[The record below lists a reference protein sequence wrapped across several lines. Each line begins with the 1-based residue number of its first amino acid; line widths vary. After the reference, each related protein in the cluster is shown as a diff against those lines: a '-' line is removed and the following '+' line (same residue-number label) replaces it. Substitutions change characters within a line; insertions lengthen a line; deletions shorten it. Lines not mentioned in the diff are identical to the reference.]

1 MFLSKIL
8 IHLSLITRYI
18 VEENIFVV
26 IAYKLLVQK
35 KILKYHVKD
44 CFSINVKQMTKMP
57 NKVNTSDLQIMEEK

>member
-44 CFSINVKQMTKMP
+44 CFRINVKQMTKMP

>member
-35 KILKYHVKD
+35 KILKNHVKD
-44 CFSINVKQMTKMP
+44 CFRINVKQMTKMP